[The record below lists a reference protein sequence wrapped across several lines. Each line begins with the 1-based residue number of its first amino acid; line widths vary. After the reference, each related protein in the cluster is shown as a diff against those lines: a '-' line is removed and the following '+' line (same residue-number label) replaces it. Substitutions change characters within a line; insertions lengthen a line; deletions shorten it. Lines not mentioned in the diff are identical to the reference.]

1 MIFSAYA
8 DNLMLLINAAINF
21 PPSAPSEVH
30 KTCRITNII
39 PGGLSGEATANM
51 GQQQLGR
58 SRRELPETG
67 TLHKPEQRREDKRKA
82 TEPAFLYIKGSLQL
96 RLPSEAVPTGNAP
109 GWACAG
115 EHRTSGHNGL
125 AGLQSA
131 PAPSQ
136 SLPGSYRHLSGAG
149 WKEVLLTDQPGMVLF
164 S

>member
-8 DNLMLLINAAINF
+8 DNLMLLINAAINS
-21 PPSAPSEVH
+21 PPSVPSEVH
-30 KTCRITNII
+30 KTCRITSVI
-39 PGGLSGEATANM
+39 PGGFSGEATANM

-58 SRRELPETG
+58 SRGLG
-67 TLHKPEQRREDKRKA
+67 TLHKPEQRREDKRTA

-96 RLPSEAVPTGNAP
+96 RLPSEAVSTGNAP

-115 EHRTSGHNGL
+115 EHGTSGHNGL
-125 AGLQSA
+125 ASLELA